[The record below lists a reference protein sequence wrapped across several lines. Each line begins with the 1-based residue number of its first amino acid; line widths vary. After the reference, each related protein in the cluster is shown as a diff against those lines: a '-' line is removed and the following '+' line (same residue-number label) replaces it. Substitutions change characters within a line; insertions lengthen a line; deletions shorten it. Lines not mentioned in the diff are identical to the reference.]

1 VKAVVVSAPGTAEL
15 VEAVAPRP
23 RPGEVRVR
31 VATAALC
38 ATDRRLAA
46 RGADPPRIPGHEA
59 AGRLDDGT
67 PVGIHPDIGC
77 GRCRHCQAGLDNRC
91 PDKTSVG
98 LDRDGGL
105 AEWLTVPAGHAVP
118 LAAGPDLGIAPLLEP
133 LACCLHALS
142 ALRVRRGEAAL
153 VVGAG
158 TMGLLCMWTLQAAGA
173 RVAVAQRSPERRRL
187 AARLGADVTLA
198 PDQDP
203 AAELGEAPSL
213 AMVAAPGAE
222 PLAWALAKVA
232 VGGRVHAFASTP
244 GGARVDANLVHYRH
258 LTLVGS
264 SGSSLDDY
272 RRARDLV
279 ASAEVPLD
287 RLPRS
292 TVPLERAPAALLCR
306 DGHHA
311 LKVTVDVEG
320 ASQ

>member
-1 VKAVVVSAPGTAEL
+1 MRAVVVSDPGTAEL
-15 VEAVAPRP
+15 VEVAPPRP
-23 RPGEVRVR
+23 CPGEVRVR
-31 VATAALC
+31 VASAALC

-67 PVGIHPDIGC
+67 PVGIHPDVGC
-77 GRCRHCQAGLDNRC
+77 GRCRHCLAGLENRC

-105 AEWLTVPAGHAVP
+105 AEWLTVPAAHAVP
-118 LAAGPDLGIAPLLEP
+118 LTGLDLGVAPLLEP

-142 ALRVRRGEAAL
+142 GLGVRRGEAAL

-158 TMGLLCMWTLQAAGA
+158 SMGLLWTWALQAAGA
-173 RVAVAQRSPERRRL
+173 TVAVAQRSPGRRRL

-203 AAELGEAPSL
+203 AAELGEAPSV
-213 AMVAAPGAE
+213 AVVAAPGAE
-222 PLAWALAKVA
+222 PLAWALARVA
-232 VGGRVHAFASTP
+232 VGGRVHAFASTT
-244 GGARVDANLVHYRH
+244 GGAPLDANVVHYRH
-258 LTLVGS
+258 LTLLGS
-264 SGSSLDDY
+264 SGSSLGDY
-272 RRARDLV
+272 RRAKDLA
-279 ASAEVPLD
+279 ASRKVPLD

-292 TVPLERAPAALLCR
+292 TVPLERVPEALLGR
-306 DGHHA
+306 DGQHA

-320 ASQ
+320 TGQ

>member
-1 VKAVVVSAPGTAEL
+1 MRAVVVSAPGTAEL
-15 VEAVAPRP
+15 VEASSRRP
-23 RPGEVRVR
+23 GPGEVRVR
-31 VATAALC
+31 VAAAAIC

-67 PVGIHPDIGC
+67 PVGVQPDVGC
-77 GRCRHCQAGLDNRC
+77 GRCRHCLSGQENRC
-91 PDKTSVG
+91 PDKTSIG

-118 LAAGPDLGIAPLLEP
+118 LAGLDLRIAPLLEP

-142 ALRVRRGEAAL
+142 SLDVRRGEAAL

-158 TMGLLCMWTLQAAGA
+158 SMGLLSMWALQAAGA
-173 RVAVAQRSPERRRL
+173 TVAVAQRSEERRRL
-187 AARLGADVTLA
+187 AGSLGADVVLG

-203 AAELGEAPSL
+203 EAELGRAPS
-213 AMVAAPGAE
+213 VAVVTAPGAE
-222 PLAWALAKVA
+222 PLAWALARVG
-232 VGGRVHAFASTP
+232 VGGRVHAFAGTP
-244 GGARVDANLVHYRH
+244 GGAPVDANVVHYRH

-264 SGSSLDDY
+264 TGSTVADY
-272 RRARDLV
+272 RRARDLA
-279 ASAEVPLD
+279 ASGAVPLD

-292 TVPLERAPAALLCR
+292 TVPLEQAPEVLLGR
-306 DGHHA
+306 DGNRV

>member
-1 VKAVVVSAPGTAEL
+1 MRAVVVSAPGTAEL
-15 VEAVAPRP
+15 VEAACRQPG
-23 RPGEVRVR
+23 PGEVRVR
-31 VATAALC
+31 VSAAAIC

-67 PVGIHPDIGC
+67 PVGIHPDVGC
-77 GRCRHCQAGLDNRC
+77 GRCHHCLAGLENRC
-91 PDKTSVG
+91 PNRTPIG

-118 LAAGPDLGIAPLLEP
+118 LAGLDLPIAPLLEP
-133 LACCLHALS
+133 LACCLHGLS
-142 ALRVRRGEAAL
+142 NLGVRRGEAAL

-158 TMGLLCMWTLQAAGA
+158 SMGLLWMWALQAAGA
-173 RVAVAQRSPERRRL
+173 TVAVAQRSQERRRL
-187 AARLGADVTLA
+187 AATLGADIVLG

-203 AAELGEAPSL
+203 EAELGQPPSV
-213 AMVAAPGAE
+213 AVVAAPGAE

-232 VGGRVHAFASTP
+232 VGGRVHAFAGTP
-244 GGARVDANLVHYRH
+244 DGAPVDANLVHYRH
-258 LTLVGS
+258 LTLMGSTGSTVG
-264 SGSSLDDY
+264 DY

-279 ASAEVPLD
+279 VSGEVPLD

-292 TVPLERAPAALLCR
+292 TVPLERVPAALLGR
-306 DGHHA
+306 DGNRA

>member
-1 VKAVVVSAPGTAEL
+1 MRAVVVSAPGTAEL
-15 VEAVAPRP
+15 VEAPPRQP

-31 VATAALC
+31 VAAAALC

-67 PVGIHPDIGC
+67 PVGVHPDVGC
-77 GRCRHCQAGLDNRC
+77 GRCRHCQAGLENRC
-91 PDKTSVG
+91 PDKTAVG

-105 AEWLTVPAGHAVP
+105 ADWLTVPAGHVVP
-118 LAAGPDLGIAPLLEP
+118 LAGVDLGVAPLLEP

-142 ALRVRRGEAAL
+142 CLGVRRGETAL

-158 TMGLLCMWTLQAAGA
+158 PMGLLSMWALQAAGA
-173 RVAVAQRSPERRRL
+173 TVAVAQRSPERRRL
-187 AARLGADVTLA
+187 AASLGADIALT

-213 AMVAAPGAE
+213 AVVTAPGAE
-222 PLAWALAKVA
+222 ALAWALAKVA
-232 VGGRVHAFASTP
+232 VGGRVHAFASTT
-244 GGARVDANLVHYRH
+244 GGAPVDANGLHYRH

-264 SGSSLDDY
+264 TGSTLGNY

-279 ASAEVPLD
+279 ASGRVPLE

-292 TVPLERAPAALLCR
+292 TVPLELAPAALLGR
-306 DGHHA
+306 DGHHP

-320 ASQ
+320 ASR

>member
-1 VKAVVVSAPGTAEL
+1 MKAVVVSAPGTAEL
-15 VEAVAPRP
+15 VEAAPRQP
-23 RPGEVRVR
+23 HPGEVRVR

-67 PVGIHPDIGC
+67 TVGVHPDVGC
-77 GRCRHCQAGLDNRC
+77 GRCRNCLAGLENRC

-105 AEWLTVPAGHAVP
+105 AEWLTIPSGHAVP
-118 LAAGPDLGIAPLLEP
+118 LAGLDLAVAPLLEP

-142 ALRVRRGEAAL
+142 SLGVRRGETAL

-158 TMGLLCMWTLQAAGA
+158 PMGLLWMWALRAAGA
-173 RVAVAQRSPERRRL
+173 TVAVAQRSPERRRL
-187 AARLGADVTLA
+187 AVTLGADVALA
-198 PDQDP
+198 PGQDP
-203 AAELGEAPSL
+203 AAELGEAPSV
-213 AMVAAPGAE
+213 AVVAAPGAE
-222 PLAWALAKVA
+222 PLAWALGRVA
-232 VGGRVHAFASTP
+232 VGGRVHAFASTT
-244 GGARVDANLVHYRH
+244 GGAPVDANVIHYRH
-258 LTLVGS
+258 LTLLGS
-264 SGSSLDDY
+264 TGSSLGDY

-279 ASAEVPLD
+279 ASGRVPLE

-292 TVPLERAPAALLCR
+292 TVPLDRAPAALLGR
-306 DGHHA
+306 DGRHA